1 MAASVPKPTD
11 GEDDMY
17 NDHDA
22 FGDLDEVTLAALDR
36 GEQLGDVGE
45 SSATSSAARLD
56 ITEDEGEDD
65 FGEDDNWMDELD
77 EAQLAQLE
85 QQTMR

>member
-1 MAASVPKPTD
+1 MPKPTD
-11 GEDDMY
+11 DEDDMY

-45 SSATSSAARLD
+45 PSATSSAARLE
-56 ITEDEGEDD
+56 ITEGEGENG
-65 FGEDDNWMDELD
+65 FGADDNWMDDLD
-77 EAQLAQLE
+77 EDQLAQIE
-85 QQTMR
+85 QQNMR